1 MYIYKVGVAG
11 AGTMG
16 AQIAEVVSFAGLPV
30 VVADRNESLSRRG
43 VDSVRAIYQAR
54 VAKGKMTPEQLEEKM
69 LLVTASPTLDGL
81 QEADLVI
88 EAVSEELGLKQRVF
102 QELDRICSRSAILAS
117 NTSALSISAIGSVT
131 KRPGKVIG
139 LHFFNPAY
147 AMPLVEV
154 IPGLG
159 TDPQT
164 VDDVVGFSESL
175 RKQPVIVKECAGFL
189 VNRLLSPYLNE
200 AVWCLQDGDV
210 SIKEIDQDMV
220 SFGMPVGPFT
230 LLDTVGLDIALDVA
244 RILHRSYGPRMAPAP
259 LLEAFVKAGRI
270 GIKTGKGFYDYGAV
284 DKDGL
289 DQHLARL
296 RAQVWQLTGRQQMKW
311 SRLRPLFAMVNE
323 AVIAL
328 QEGVASA
335 RDIDLAMAAGTG
347 FPSEKS
353 GPLHLADHIGI
364 DHVLQE
370 LEELQERVGPRFWPA
385 PMLRRLVDAG
395 FTGQTAGRG
404 FFSYEP
410 TSARMK

>member
-1 MYIYKVGVAG
+1 MYIYKVGVVG

-16 AQIAEVVSFAGLPV
+16 AQIAEVVSYAGLPV
-30 VVADRNESLSRRG
+30 VLADIQETLARRG
-43 VDSVRAIYQAR
+43 VESVRAIYQAR

-69 LLVTASPTLDGL
+69 LLVTASPSLDGL
-81 QEADLVI
+81 ADADLLI
-88 EAVSEELGLKQRVF
+88 EAVSEELTLKQRVF
-102 QELDRICSRSAILAS
+102 QALDQICSRSAILAS
-117 NTSALSISAIGSVT
+117 NTSALSISAIGAAT

-154 IPGLG
+154 IPGLA

-164 VDDVVGFSESL
+164 VDDVVGFAESL

-200 AVWCLQDGDV
+200 AVWCLQDGEV

-220 SFGMPVGPFT
+220 SFGMPVGPFA
-230 LLDTVGLDIALDVA
+230 LLDTVGVDIALDVA

-259 LLEAFVKAGRI
+259 LLEALVKAGRI
-270 GIKTGKGFYDYGAV
+270 GIKAGHGFYDYVSAGEGGR
-284 DKDGL
+284 DQGL
-289 DQHLARL
+289 DDLMQ
-296 RAQVWQLTGRQQMKW
+296 QVRHVTGRQRMEW
-311 SRLRPLFAMVNE
+311 RRSRPLLAMVNE

-335 RDIDLAMAAGTG
+335 RDIDLAMVTGTG
-347 FPSEKS
+347 FPHEKG
-353 GPLHLADHIGI
+353 GPLHLADQLGI

-370 LEELQERVGPRFWPA
+370 LEELRQSLGLRFWPA
-385 PMLRRLVDAG
+385 PMLRRMADAG
-395 FTGQTAGRG
+395 FAGHMAGRG
-404 FFSYEP
+404 FFSY
-410 TSARMK
+410 